1 MNISKS
7 RRRELLW
14 GLSHRKEERL
24 LTDKVLCPKNGRHKI
39 TDILCK
45 RTNPRA
51 WQQAEF
57 SIDYIKGM
65 SAIHPCIYA
74 LLVRLCRAASI
85 KRRQRVIRLTAV
97 KWKCISS
104 CNLIYPGSCY
114 RKCHRKRRGVIR
126 LTAYRYNGKR
136 LICVD
141 RPPGAGIYQ
150 AAQSVRANKDWY
162 GGAQPSWPLPREGV
176 G

>member
-1 MNISKS
+1 MSKS
-7 RRRELLW
+7 RRREPLW
-14 GLSHRKEERL
+14 GLSHNKEERL

-45 RTNPRA
+45 GTNPRA
-51 WQQAEF
+51 RQQADF
-57 SIDYIKGM
+57 FIDYIKGM

-85 KRRQRVIRLTAV
+85 KRRQPVIRLTAV

-104 CNLIYPGSCY
+104 CNLIYPEACY
-114 RKCHRKRRGVIR
+114 RKYHRKRRRVIR
-126 LTAYRYNGKR
+126 LTARRYNWKR
-136 LICVD
+136 LKCVD

-162 GGAQPSWPLPREGV
+162 GWLSPPSPFLGKA
-176 G
+176 